1 VPGFSEKAAVQAVAR
16 VDALHRLGVI
26 IQWRPCSHHVTRRR
40 YPRGCDD
47 CTFDDVKT
55 CPTCRM
61 WPCLTHLALYD
72 ETEEDCSHR
81 ITVDSITDGM
91 SHHSEGSVIVAGDRR
106 ATTDVY
112 AWWGQSRWAPAA
124 FCFTFIADLAPEEVL
139 RRLGLTE
146 DPEQEGYATIEV
158 GRAAGGS
165 IMVECGH
172 AGILRD
178 VVHALSPGTSIASV
192 ERNVNYHSHFV
203 HAVDGHIIA
212 RLDPMHAHWGDSTN
226 PERLKEDL
234 EELGMIWD
242 FDPECEVFPPYIE
255 GALALA
261 ERHTGVRLEPRHLQ
275 PGALSHRASI
285 ARYYESPEGT
295 FPKLA

>member
-1 VPGFSEKAAVQAVAR
+1 
-16 VDALHRLGVI
+16 
-26 IQWRPCSHHVTRRR
+26 
-40 YPRGCDD
+40 
-47 CTFDDVKT
+47 
-55 CPTCRM
+55 M
-61 WPCLTHLALYD
+61 YD
-72 ETEEDCSHR
+72 ETEEGCSHR
-81 ITVDSITDGM
+81 IPVDPVIDGT
-91 SHHSEGSVIVAGDRR
+91 SHPSEGTVIVADERG

-112 AWWGQSRWAPAA
+112 AWWSHSGWAPAA
-124 FCFTFIADLAPEEVL
+124 FCFTFIADLAPEDVL

-146 DPEQEGYATIEV
+146 DPEQQGFATIEV
-158 GRAAGGS
+158 GRAVGGS

-203 HAVDGHIIA
+203 HAVDGHIVA
-212 RLDPMHAHWGDSTN
+212 RLDPMYAHWSDSTD

-242 FDPECEVFPPYIE
+242 FDPEREVFPPYIE

-261 ERHTGVRLEPRHLQ
+261 ERRTGVRLEPRHLQ
-275 PGALSHRASI
+275 PGALPHRASI
-285 ARYYESPEGT
+285 AGYYESPQGT
-295 FPKLA
+295 FPELA

>member
-1 VPGFSEKAAVQAVAR
+1 
-16 VDALHRLGVI
+16 
-26 IQWRPCSHHVTRRR
+26 
-40 YPRGCDD
+40 
-47 CTFDDVKT
+47 
-55 CPTCRM
+55 M
-61 WPCLTHLALYD
+61 YD
-72 ETEEDCSHR
+72 ETEEGCSHR
-81 ITVDSITDGM
+81 IPVDPVIDGM
-91 SHHSEGSVIVAGDRR
+91 IRPSEESVIVAGDRR

-146 DPEQEGYATIEV
+146 DPEQQGFATIEV

-165 IMVECGH
+165 IMAEWDGH

-178 VVHALSPGTSIASV
+178 VVHTLSQGTSIASV
-192 ERNVNYHSHFV
+192 SRNVNHHSHFV

-212 RLDPMHAHWGDSTN
+212 RLDPMYAHWSDSTS

-242 FDPECEVFPPYIE
+242 FDPEREVFPPYIE

-275 PGALSHRASI
+275 PGALPHRASI